1 MSAVT
6 LNEDE
11 PFECIRCGKPFG
23 VRKSIERIASQL
35 AGKHSMFLEGGQAD
49 RIKMCED
56 CRITDQFARDDN
68 PFKLGERPRMRT
80 TDDDLRE
87 QIGRASCRDRVC
99 QYVEIS
105 VVAVSLKKK

>member
-56 CRITDQFARDDN
+56 CRITDQFARADN
-68 PFKLGERPRMRT
+68 PFKLGERPSMRPPV
-80 TDDDLRE
+80 DHL
-87 QIGRASCRDRVC
+87 RDRALPRHTTNG
-99 QYVEIS
+99 EPKPE
-105 VVAVSLKKK
+105 APRAREHGVSK